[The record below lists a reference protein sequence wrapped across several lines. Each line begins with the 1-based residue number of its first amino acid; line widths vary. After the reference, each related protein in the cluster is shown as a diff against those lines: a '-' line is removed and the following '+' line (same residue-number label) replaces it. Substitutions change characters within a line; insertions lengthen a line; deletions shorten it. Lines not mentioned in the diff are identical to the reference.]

1 MNMSL
6 SEAVSEPPSKK
17 KAKEQTPVLES
28 KKLVM
33 LEITVLS
40 FQQRYQ
46 EGAVQ
51 ARADGGYYLRSVM
64 VNKDL
69 AAEETGYD
77 VVFKEVIL
85 TTSVS
90 QAQTLRASLF
100 TLYSLENESLRN
112 RVKYA
117 VLRNSNIDP
126 GLYGDDE
133 MYFPTA
139 ENAILMAWLCSNSSQ
154 MLPGTESTE
163 SRSGSSN
170 WLPSFSV
177 RVHKLDGIP
186 DGMWYAE
193 RSISPLVELCQ
204 HSGALVMAEC
214 SCVVRGWR
222 RQ

>member
-1 MNMSL
+1 M
-6 SEAVSEPPSKK
+6 
-17 KAKEQTPVLES
+17 LES

-40 FQQRYQ
+40 FQQKYQ
-46 EGAVQ
+46 EAAIQ

-126 GLYGDDE
+126 GHYGDDE

-139 ENAILMAWLCSNSSQ
+139 ENAILMAWLCGNSSQ

-163 SRSGSSN
+163 SRSGSR
-170 WLPSFSV
+170 LPSFSV

-214 SCVVRGWR
+214 SCVVRG
-222 RQ
+222 